1 MIDSTKCPVCGR
13 KDIPDYHQG
22 DVRCPYCG
30 SNLKVFRLLD
40 NAEMDSK
47 AKSTVWK
54 PVGILALLAAA
65 IFALLYFTKGPSP
78 TAAKERISLLEDSIA
93 SMNEKLREQPK
104 GEVVAAPL
112 PSAGTTDSKTEAVN
126 ASQSEKAKQEGTANE
141 EAKADDG
148 ITAPADKVTIENGKK
163 YYVVQKGDSWWKIS
177 QKLYK
182 GKVKDV
188 DLARMNGR
196 RATEPLEIG
205 DKLLVK

>member
-1 MIDSTKCPVCGR
+1 M
-13 KDIPDYHQG
+13 
-22 DVRCPYCG
+22 
-30 SNLKVFRLLD
+30 
-40 NAEMDSK
+40 
-47 AKSTVWK
+47 
-54 PVGILALLAAA
+54 
-65 IFALLYFTKGPSP
+65 
-78 TAAKERISLLEDSIA
+78 RINSQ
-93 SMNEKLREQPK
+93 K
-104 GEVVAAPL
+104 
-112 PSAGTTDSKTEAVN
+112 
-126 ASQSEKAKQEGTANE
+126 ASQSEKAKQEGAANE